1 MLYKFELHDYNT
13 SDELKPNTI
22 FSINFLI
29 SKFKEIINFFSFR
42 KFALRTDV

>member
-29 SKFKEIINFFSFR
+29 SKFKDIINFFSFYEICF
-42 KFALRTDV
+42 KN